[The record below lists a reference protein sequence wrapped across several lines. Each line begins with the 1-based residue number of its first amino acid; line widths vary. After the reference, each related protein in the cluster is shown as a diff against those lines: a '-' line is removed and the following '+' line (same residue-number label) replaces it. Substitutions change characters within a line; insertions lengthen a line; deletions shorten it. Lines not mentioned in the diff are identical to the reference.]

1 MRKSFLMATAM
12 SAAMAFSC
20 ASIAQA
26 QEADVADDS
35 AIEVEEVVVTGSF
48 ISRSAETTA
57 LPVDVISAEE
67 IEKKGSPTV
76 TEQIKSL
83 TVSSG
88 VLGESNQFGSGSG
101 AYGVATVN
109 LRGLGAAR
117 TLVLLNGKRIANND
131 LNTLPSAAVGR
142 IEVLKEGAATAYGSD
157 AIGGVFNFI
166 TRKPFTGLELGANYR
181 YVDGSDGDYGAS
193 VLAGWEGETT
203 SLLFSFGYQH
213 RSDLAITERD
223 WALRPFY
230 ENPEGGW
237 TGATNPSRF
246 IPVAG
251 FTYLG
256 ASRNDVGC
264 AALGG
269 TTTAD
274 GICRQQY
281 LPWDNIVDKED
292 RGQVYAEFNAD
303 LTDSL
308 TFHVEAM
315 YAKTDVEGVNTSPSF
330 ATSRGPSVN
339 ALPVGFPNAL
349 TRSSSDD
356 PRVSNFFYVPT
367 TNPGFAAY
375 CAANPA
381 ACPVGTTGALF
392 TVGTYRPFLAGGNP
406 LFADGAP
413 GIENVREQ
421 TRLSGGFKGT
431 VGEFGLF
438 GIVDFAANLTYSQY
452 DNKRDEYDT
461 VANRLQLAMRGLG
474 GPNCDYANG
483 TPGADGCLY
492 FNPFSNAV
500 SSNFLTGQANPG
512 YNPAVANS
520 NEVIGWF
527 YQRADQARAS
537 DRLFEGNL
545 VFNGESELELPGGAI
560 AYAVGAQW
568 RREGLISNP
577 AAQSSRQINGCT
589 DSLTP
594 DIQTSSLCTPQL
606 GPFVFLGQINEFDD
620 SRNIYAAFA
629 EFELPLTETLD
640 LTIAGRYEDYGD
652 RGGDTANPK
661 VSLRWQAHDALAF
674 RASYSTTF
682 RAPSLTQL
690 SPNTGIGLRNVFGSF
705 RGIATTGNPNLKPET
720 ADTYSVGAIFNSD
733 GLKVSLDYYNYKME
747 EVLGS
752 EVLETVLSNIFQGG
766 TTCST
771 AVVDQAYI
779 DSHLD
784 YAGDCTTAN
793 ITQVNLLG
801 INQGVIET
809 DGYDFL
815 ADYRIPTTVWDA
827 DLAIGGSASYVN
839 SYTVNGVEAAGFA
852 NSFGT
857 GIAVPMPR
865 VKAELYAEANR
876 GPHNLRVSLRHIGTY
891 DDNRASVFTPTNA
904 NTQTSPA
911 ITAAQAAALTYMG
924 REIKAQNQVDLTYR
938 VQLPSDTT
946 LAVAVQNVFDKA
958 PPFARTELSYDP
970 LTGNPLG
977 RTIQINVKKAF

>member
-26 QEADVADDS
+26 QEADVAEDS

-193 VLAGWEGETT
+193 VLAGWQGETT

-274 GICRQQY
+274 GVCRQQY

-308 TFHVEAM
+308 S
-315 YAKTDVEGVNTSPSF
+315 GV
-330 ATSRGPSVN
+330 
-339 ALPVGFPNAL
+339 
-349 TRSSSDD
+349 
-356 PRVSNFFYVPT
+356 
-367 TNPGFAAY
+367 
-375 CAANPA
+375 
-381 ACPVGTTGALF
+381 
-392 TVGTYRPFLAGGNP
+392 
-406 LFADGAP
+406 
-413 GIENVREQ
+413 
-421 TRLSGGFKGT
+421 
-431 VGEFGLF
+431 
-438 GIVDFAANLTYSQY
+438 
-452 DNKRDEYDT
+452 
-461 VANRLQLAMRGLG
+461 
-474 GPNCDYANG
+474 
-483 TPGADGCLY
+483 
-492 FNPFSNAV
+492 
-500 SSNFLTGQANPG
+500 
-512 YNPAVANS
+512 
-520 NEVIGWF
+520 
-527 YQRADQARAS
+527 
-537 DRLFEGNL
+537 
-545 VFNGESELELPGGAI
+545 
-560 AYAVGAQW
+560 
-568 RREGLISNP
+568 
-577 AAQSSRQINGCT
+577 
-589 DSLTP
+589 
-594 DIQTSSLCTPQL
+594 DI
-606 GPFVFLGQINEFDD
+606 
-620 SRNIYAAFA
+620 
-629 EFELPLTETLD
+629 
-640 LTIAGRYEDYGD
+640 
-652 RGGDTANPK
+652 
-661 VSLRWQAHDALAF
+661 
-674 RASYSTTF
+674 
-682 RAPSLTQL
+682 
-690 SPNTGIGLRNVFGSF
+690 
-705 RGIATTGNPNLKPET
+705 
-720 ADTYSVGAIFNSD
+720 
-733 GLKVSLDYYNYKME
+733 
-747 EVLGS
+747 
-752 EVLETVLSNIFQGG
+752 
-766 TTCST
+766 
-771 AVVDQAYI
+771 
-779 DSHLD
+779 
-784 YAGDCTTAN
+784 
-793 ITQVNLLG
+793 
-801 INQGVIET
+801 
-809 DGYDFL
+809 
-815 ADYRIPTTVWDA
+815 
-827 DLAIGGSASYVN
+827 
-839 SYTVNGVEAAGFA
+839 
-852 NSFGT
+852 
-857 GIAVPMPR
+857 
-865 VKAELYAEANR
+865 
-876 GPHNLRVSLRHIGTY
+876 
-891 DDNRASVFTPTNA
+891 
-904 NTQTSPA
+904 
-911 ITAAQAAALTYMG
+911 
-924 REIKAQNQVDLTYR
+924 
-938 VQLPSDTT
+938 
-946 LAVAVQNVFDKA
+946 
-958 PPFARTELSYDP
+958 
-970 LTGNPLG
+970 
-977 RTIQINVKKAF
+977 